1 MAMKKTEIE
10 LEIVENVE
18 TTEIEISGEP
28 EDNMPDPV
36 PATNHLWYGEWEPIK
51 FQSNKWE
58 GVLPIVATIIASV
71 VTGAALVA
79 TGIIIGAGL

>member
-36 PATNHLWYGEWEPIK
+36 PASQHIADMTWASTPMYA
-51 FQSNKWE
+51 QSKL
-58 GVLPIVATIIASV
+58 LPVVATILASV

>member
-1 MAMKKTEIE
+1 MAMKKTENKTVEEIE
-10 LEIVENVE
+10 TI
-18 TTEIEISGEP
+18 EIEISGEP

-36 PATNHLWYGEWEPIK
+36 PASQHIADTTWASTPMYA
-51 FQSNKWE
+51 QSKL
-58 GVLPIVATIIASV
+58 LPIVATIIASV